1 MEKIDSIFVYGT
13 LQIGKQHEDI
23 LKSLKG
29 TWKKA
34 HVRGNLYNIGSG
46 PDYGY
51 PGLKL
56 NKNGSKIYGM
66 LLKSKKLKEK
76 LSEIDEFEGES
87 YKRIISK
94 VNFEDGSN
102 TEAYLYELKNYEKT

>member
-1 MEKIDSIFVYGT
+1 MEKIDTIFVYGT

-34 HVRGNLYNIGSG
+34 HVIGHLYNIGSG
-46 PDYGY
+46 TDYGY

-66 LLKSKKLKEK
+66 LLQSEK
-76 LSEIDEFEGES
+76 LEEKLFEIDEFEGKS

-94 VNFEDGSN
+94 VNFDDGSS
-102 TEAYLYELKNYEKT
+102 TEAYLYELNEKTKT

>member
-1 MEKIDSIFVYGT
+1 MEKMTLFLFMEIF
-13 LQIGKQHEDI
+13 IGKQHEDI
-23 LKSLKG
+23 LRSLKEHG
-29 TWKKA
+29 KA

-56 NKNGSKIYGM
+56 NKIGSKIYGM

-76 LSEIDEFEGES
+76 LSEIEEFEGES